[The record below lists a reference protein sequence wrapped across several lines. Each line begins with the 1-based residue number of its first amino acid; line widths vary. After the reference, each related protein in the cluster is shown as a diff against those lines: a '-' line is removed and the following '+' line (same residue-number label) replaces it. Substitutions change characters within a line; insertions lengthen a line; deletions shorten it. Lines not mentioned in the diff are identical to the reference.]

1 MKKRTLCVIF
11 GGKSSEY
18 FVSLRSAFGVL
29 SHLDGEKYDIVRVGI
44 TRGGAWYLFDGDN
57 GEILADTWHKGAV
70 IPVTL
75 DVSSGQLLVLDKQI
89 YAIDVDVFFP
99 VMHGEYVEDGRL
111 QGLFD
116 ICGVKYVGCGA
127 FASHICMDK
136 ALTKDVAK
144 RCGIRVSK
152 GVGWEEGMSLEGL
165 GFAYPVFVKPC
176 MGGSS
181 VGVCRVKNE
190 GELRSA
196 IERARLVCPRVLI
209 EEEIVGREVE
219 VGVLEAGG
227 KLTVSPVGMIRHG
240 GEFYGYEEKYN
251 SLDNEYIIP
260 APMSEKTAKYIQE
273 CAKKLFLRL
282 GCRGLSRFDFFV
294 LENGDVVFNEVNTMP
309 GFTEGSMFPMLFRA
323 EGMEFERLLDCLLQ
337 Q

>member
-1 MKKRTLCVIF
+1 MIF

-29 SHLDGEKYDIVRVGI
+29 SHLDKEKYDIVRVGI
-44 TRGGAWYLFDGDN
+44 TRRGEWYIFEGDDS
-57 GEILADTWHKGAV
+57 EILADTWHRGTA
-70 IPVTL
+70 ITPVTL
-75 DVSSGQLLVLDKQI
+75 DVSSGQLLVLARQM
-89 YAIDVDVFFP
+89 YAIEVDKFFP
-99 VMHGEYVEDGRL
+99 VMHGEFVEDGRL

-116 ICGVKYVGCGA
+116 ICGVNYVGCGA

-136 ALTKDVAK
+136 ALTKDVA
-144 RCGIRVSK
+144 RAAGISVAK
-152 GVGWEEGMSLEGL
+152 GVIWEEGMDIEKL

-196 IERARLVCPRVLI
+196 IERARAVCPRVLI

-219 VGVLEAGG
+219 VGVLEVGG
-227 KLTVSPVGMIRHG
+227 ELTLSPVGMIRHG

-260 APMSEKTAKYIQE
+260 APISEKTAKYIGE

-282 GCRGLSRFDFFV
+282 GCRGLSRFDFFA
-294 LENGDVVFNEVNTMP
+294 LENGEAVFNEVNTMP
-309 GFTEGSMFPMLFRA
+309 GFTEGSMYPMLFA
-323 EGMEFERLLDCLLQ
+323 AGGMEFGRVVSSLLQ
-337 Q
+337 P